1 MKSVTNYVT
10 KKFNDDIERDTSASR
25 NEKPPDLRI
34 KEVSATGEM
43 TLKFTSEMIFPDD
56 IMNELALDERR
67 RLEGEIDLKSGL
79 KVELVYFP
87 GVEEPMTADINLVWE
102 LRNITTNSVDIDVSF
117 DDPIE
122 VSQDAEADFALITI

>member
-87 GVEEPMTADINLVWE
+87 GVEDPMKADINLVWE
-102 LRNITTNSVDIDVSF
+102 LRNITNNSVNILVSF
-117 DDPIE
+117 DNPLE
-122 VSQDAEADFALITI
+122 VS